1 MKLTSYVLYFL
12 CFLFFTMSCS
22 SPSPH
27 RSEIEL
33 TISAAASLK
42 DALEEIEEVYEQQN
56 EVDLL
61 LNFAAS
67 GTLSKQ
73 IEQGAP
79 VDVFLSADEDNFTR
93 LVKKK
98 LIHKDEAIHL
108 LKNELVL
115 IAPMNSNLASIEDI
129 NKANKVAV
137 GIPESVPAGK
147 YAKEALGNLGLWKQI
162 EDHVIY
168 AKDVRQV
175 LSYVETGNVSAGVVY
190 KTDAYITDR
199 VKKVATIDST
209 LHSPI
214 VYSIGVVRTSKNK
227 EKTNDFYEFLQD
239 KKAMSIFGK
248 YGFNAVDEGER

>member
-1 MKLTSYVLYFL
+1 
-12 CFLFFTMSCS
+12 MSCS
-22 SPSPH
+22 SPSTH

-137 GIPESVPAGK
+137 GIPETVPAGK
-147 YAKEALGNLGLWKQI
+147 YAKEALENLGQWKQI
-162 EDHVIY
+162 KDHVIY

-175 LSYVETGNVSAGVVY
+175 LSYVETGNVSAGFVY
-190 KTDAYITDR
+190 KTDAYITDK
-199 VKKVATIDST
+199 VKKVATIDSA

-214 VYSIGVVRTSKNK
+214 VYSIGVVRPSKNK

-239 KKAMSIFGK
+239 KKAMSIFEK
-248 YGFNAVDEGER
+248 YGFNAVDEGKR

>member
-1 MKLTSYVLYFL
+1 
-12 CFLFFTMSCS
+12 MSCS
-22 SPSPH
+22 SPSTDH
-27 RSEIEL
+27 SENKL

-79 VDVFLSADEDNFTR
+79 VDVFLSADEDNFTS

-115 IAPMNSNLASIEDI
+115 ISPMNSNLASIEDI
-129 NKANKVAV
+129 IKADKIAV
-137 GIPESVPAGK
+137 GIPETVPAGK
-147 YAKEALGNLGLWKQI
+147 YAKEALENLGLWKQL

-190 KTDAYITDR
+190 KTDSYVTDK

-227 EKTNDFYEFLQD
+227 EKSNDFYEFLQD

-248 YGFNAVDEGER
+248 YGFNAVDEGKR